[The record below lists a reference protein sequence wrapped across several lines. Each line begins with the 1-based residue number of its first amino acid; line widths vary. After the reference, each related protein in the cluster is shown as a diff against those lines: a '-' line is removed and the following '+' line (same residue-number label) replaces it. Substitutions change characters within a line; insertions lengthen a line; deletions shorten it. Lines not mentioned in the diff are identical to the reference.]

1 MRLTSSLSFVT
12 LLLHLHHNDVLSKCT
27 LGKDELLIMNLKSS
41 YLFLGEITVLMVGL
55 GQKASFITNA
65 RPPLP
70 SAFLLPTPSTPAT
83 TTSSTALRY
92 RRPSPTLTLRQ
103 RQPSIGFHE
112 NGKIKAEATSKRLRG
127 MCTRRLGG
135 SPLQPIAI
143 QEVDDHIAPSQPDPP
158 MPLPLVN
165 TKPITTLS
173 SPRKLMNHRGKLVN
187 SHYKIP
193 KPRKYCGNLVNG
205 HMLVNTKM
213 RALNLER
220 KLKRAGGLNSWL
232 VSLGLGQFV
241 KIFRCKRVGKM
252 QLVNLTMKKLKDM
265 GAVAVGP
272 RRKLMH
278 AIDCLW

>member
-1 MRLTSSLSFVT
+1 MLYNFAT
-12 LLLHLHHNDVLSKCT
+12 
-27 LGKDELLIMNLKSS
+27 NLKVFMKMAKSK
-41 YLFLGEITVLMVGL
+41 
-55 GQKASFITNA
+55 QKQPPNDFEECVQDGWVIVKKQKVTILI
-65 RPPLP
+65 PPLP
-70 SAFLLPTPSTPAT
+70 FFTQQ
-83 TTSSTALRY
+83 
-92 RRPSPTLTLRQ
+92 SPM
-103 RQPSIGFHE
+103 PIP
-112 NGKIKAEATSKRLRG
+112 
-127 MCTRRLGG
+127 GG

-158 MPLPLVN
+158 IPLPLPLVT
-165 TKPITTLS
+165 TKPITTFS
-173 SPRKLMNHRGKLVN
+173 NPRKLMNHRGKLVN
-187 SHYKIP
+187 SHYKTP